1 MTLQTFIYNNRREID
16 KIVRLY
22 YGVTILNDKQRHDW
36 ILDDEGLYRWAHRE
50 GVNI

>member
-1 MTLQTFIYNNRREID
+1 MHISTFIKQNRREID
-16 KIVRLY
+16 EIVKIYYKKDVR
-22 YGVTILNDKQRHDW
+22 NDEERYEW